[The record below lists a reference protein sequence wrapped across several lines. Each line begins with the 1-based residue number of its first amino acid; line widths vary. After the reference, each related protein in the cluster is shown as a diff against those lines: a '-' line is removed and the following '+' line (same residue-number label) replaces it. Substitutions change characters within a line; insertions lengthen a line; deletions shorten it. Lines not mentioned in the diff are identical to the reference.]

1 MKKKV
6 NGKMVDITNMDLF
19 EAAFHGK
26 AMGKPVSSSISDK
39 LTENSE
45 FVNKCIEVYSD
56 IYEKFPSV
64 LRDIENKV
72 KYAAIAMLLR
82 EELNETLQDDEDL
95 EMWINNALFIRVD
108 EITALKFAG
117 DTWGIVRT
125 SRERK
130 KDNTDIELY
139 QDEVGYKEYAWA
151 VRRLIYGYRLD
162 DFYEEFMPEFVKAC
176 NNSEVLI
183 NWEVSRMLDFG
194 IIPNERVSLN
204 DNRIID
210 IESGAEYMLDIFS
223 TGMKATGEEELVI
236 NLTGRGKPI
245 SSKQKYAQTYD
256 FEIYEKRLETNIE
269 MSNKISRMK
278 KANLDGFAA
287 VFEIIVGRSIVQES
301 LNIKYSGLIING
313 IIVYQVGNQIYICRA
328 DTYTKPV
335 EIGKN
340 VDIYGYS
347 EKYVYLVKRV
357 LCDTGIYKESI
368 YALNPTNMQIKLCKI
383 QFV

>member
-6 NGKMVDITNMDLF
+6 NGKMIDINNMELF
-19 EAAFHGK
+19 EAAFHGR
-26 AMGKPVSSSISDK
+26 ALGKPVSSSISDK

-45 FVNKCIEVYSD
+45 FVNRCREVYSD
-56 IYEKFPSV
+56 IYEKLPSV

-72 KYAAIAMLLR
+72 KYAAIAMLIR
-82 EELNETLQDDEDL
+82 EELNDELSEEEQL
-95 EMWINNALFIRVD
+95 EMWINNSLFIRVD
-108 EITALKFAG
+108 AITALKFAG
-117 DTWGIVRT
+117 DTWGIVRV
-125 SRERK
+125 SRESK
-130 KDNTDIELY
+130 KDNTDIEMY

-151 VRRLIYGYRLD
+151 VRKIIYGYSLD
-162 DFYEEFMPEFVKAC
+162 DFYKEFMPEFVKAC
-176 NNSEVLI
+176 NDSEVLI
-183 NWEVSRMLDFG
+183 NWEISRMLDFG
-194 IIPNERVSLN
+194 IIPNERTIMK

-210 IESGAEYMLDIFS
+210 IDSDSEYMLDIFS
-223 TGMKATGEEELVI
+223 TGLKATGEEELVI

-256 FEIYEKRLETNIE
+256 FEIYEKKLEVSVDTN
-269 MSNKISRMK
+269 SKISRMK

-287 VFEIIVGRSIVQES
+287 VFEIIVGRSIVQDS
-301 LNIKYSGLIING
+301 LNIKYTGLILNG

-328 DTYTKPV
+328 DTYTKPI

-347 EKYVYLVKRV
+347 DKYVYLVKRV